1 MKKIRL
7 FDGIFPAELGKMRE
21 CLNAREKDFDA
32 GNTLIAYGSRDT
44 RLGVLLRG
52 EAELIRFDMD
62 GHRNILRHIKQGEPF
77 GNIFVFSTYSDEIEL
92 ISLTP
97 CTVLF
102 FDFEQLLKRC
112 ANACECHSRLV
123 YNIIQIQSQNMMEL
137 SQRIDILSQRTT
149 RAKLL
154 AYFEMLARE
163 EKSPVFTLPISQAA
177 LSDYLFIDRSAMQ
190 RELKNMREEGIIST
204 NGRKMTLHR
213 NSQTLNEY

>member
-1 MKKIRL
+1 MKKTRL
-7 FDGIFPAELGKMRE
+7 FDGIFPAELKKMRE
-21 CLNAREKDFDA
+21 CLGAREKHFEA

-44 RLGVLLRG
+44 RLGVLLNG
-52 EAELIRFDMD
+52 EAELIRHDVE

-77 GNIFVFSTYSDEIEL
+77 GNIFIFSTYSDEIEL
-92 ISLTP
+92 ISSTP

-102 FDFEQLLKRC
+102 FDFEQLMKRC

-123 YNIIQIQSQNMMEL
+123 HNIIQIQSQNMMEL

-163 EKSPVFTLPISQAA
+163 ENSPVFTLPITLSA

-190 RELKNMREEGIIST
+190 RELKNMRAEGIIST
-204 NGRKMTLHR
+204 AGRKLTLHQS
-213 NSQTLNEY
+213 SQAVKEY